1 MKDTMVLRGMSNEML
16 SLYNDKVLSALKG
29 SPSDKNLIRIEK
41 FIMKE
46 FKRRGM

>member
-1 MKDTMVLRGMSNEML
+1 MKDTMVLRGMSDEML
-16 SLYNDKVLSALKG
+16 SRYNDKILSALKG
-29 SPSDKNLIRIEK
+29 SPSDKNLIRIEN

>member
-1 MKDTMVLRGMSNEML
+1 MKDTMVLRGMSDEML
-16 SLYNDKVLSALKG
+16 SRYNDKILKALEG
-29 SPSDKNLIRIEK
+29 SPSDKNLIRIEN